1 MNNLYLVFKKFD
13 ENCSKHTSIV
23 YIQLLFTYL
32 IDFLDDKRPIV
43 EFDRSRSSEGL
54 AGLLLTESRAG
65 AKLRADNYNI
75 GGACH

>member
-1 MNNLYLVFKKFD
+1 MK
-13 ENCSKHTSIV
+13 IV
-23 YIQLLFTYL
+23 QNILRSFISCVLFTYL
-32 IDFLDDKRPIV
+32 IDFLDDKDPIV
-43 EFDRSRSSEGL
+43 EFDRSGL